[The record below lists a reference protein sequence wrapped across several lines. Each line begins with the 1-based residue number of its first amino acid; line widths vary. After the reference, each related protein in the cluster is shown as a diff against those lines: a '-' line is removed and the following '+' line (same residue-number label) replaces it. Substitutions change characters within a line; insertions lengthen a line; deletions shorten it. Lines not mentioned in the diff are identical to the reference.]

1 MDPQVPLHP
10 DPLRLAAE
18 PRSVQTARQW
28 IYEQFSEL
36 GRHDLIECAELGI
49 SELVTNA
56 LLHGQAP
63 IAVRLRGTK
72 EHPRIEVTDGSSR
85 PPVLTGPP
93 DELDDLLATF
103 GRGMGIVARSSTA
116 WGAAI
121 ERIGKVVWF
130 EPSPQASDGSP
141 PAGEFFDAPPARRTS
156 PEQREGM
163 LALHLLGLPVA
174 TTMGLQ
180 RHHEELRREA
190 RLLSFAHD
198 EDYPLA
204 GELTDIFIRLER
216 VLPLALTD
224 AVDAAAA
231 SGQEILDLDV
241 EVSGE
246 AAPVFEE
253 FLALMDRAD
262 DFCRAERLL
271 SLARSPHQKRFQR
284 WILGELIG
292 QSSGQAPVR
301 WSGRPGDT
309 NQ

>member
-1 MDPQVPLHP
+1 MPLHP

-28 IYEQFSEL
+28 IHEQFSEL
-36 GRHDLIECAELGI
+36 DRHDLIECAELGI

-93 DELDDLLATF
+93 EELDDLLATF

-121 ERIGKVVWF
+121 EPTGKVVWF
-130 EPSPQASDGSP
+130 EPSPHAQEESP
-141 PAGEFFDAPPARRTS
+141 PTGEFFTTRLAATPASEPRGQLLSLR
-156 PEQREGM
+156 
-163 LALHLLGLPVA
+163 LLGLPVA
-174 TTMGLQ
+174 TTLGLQ

-190 RLLSFAHD
+190 RLLSFTHED
-198 EDYPLA
+198 DYPLA
-204 GELTDIFIRLER
+204 GELTTMFARLER
-216 VLPLALTD
+216 VLPLALAE

-231 SGQEILDLDV
+231 NGQEILDVDV
-241 EVSGE
+241 DVSIE
-246 AAPVFEE
+246 AVPVFEE
-253 FLALMDRAD
+253 FLESMDRAD
-262 DFCRAERLL
+262 EFCRAERLL
-271 SLARSPHQKRFQR
+271 SLARSSHQKRFQC

-292 QSSGQAPVR
+292 QASGQSPIR
-301 WSGRPGDT
+301 WSGRPGET
-309 NQ
+309 SP